1 MSPTDLEMAGLSDEE
16 RAALEDDETLE
27 DRALL
32 QDLLDD
38 EGDDAEDP
46 NPEAV
51 ATADDPDQELR
62 AESVSEVI
70 PTREF
75 QAQYQAPAVPDYAE
89 RMAQLAQAQ
98 QELAK
103 SYEDG
108 DFDLPEYQ
116 TKLRDLSEAEWGLR
130 EAQLKA
136 TLAEEQRGQALAQRW
151 QWEQEHFFAQGAN
164 RAYREDPMIGQ
175 AFSTAVQVLAA
186 DAGND
191 NKPMSWFLEEADRM
205 TRQRFVVSAEQPSKA
220 PRSTRTRPAVPP
232 TLGHLPAA
240 QAPETGGDEFG
251 YLDKLSGMALERA
264 LSKLSQA
271 DEQRWLM
278 GQAA

>member
-38 EGDDAEDP
+38 EGDEAEEP
-46 NPEAV
+46 NPAAV
-51 ATADDPDQELR
+51 AMEDDPDPAPR
-62 AESVSEVI
+62 AESVAEAT
-70 PTREF
+70 PPREF

-116 TKLRDLSEAEWGLR
+116 TKLRALSEAEWGLR

-205 TRQRFVVSAEQPSKA
+205 TRQRFVVSAAPPSKA
-220 PRSTRTRPAVPP
+220 QRSTRTRPAVPP

>member
-1 MSPTDLEMAGLSDEE
+1 MSTLDLEMAGLSDAE

-38 EGDDAEDP
+38 EGDDADE
-46 NPEAV
+46 PEADV
-51 ATADDPDQELR
+51 AEPAAAVTTQPEQEP
-62 AESVSEVI
+62 

-75 QAQYQAPAVPDYAE
+75 QAQYQAPPVPDYAE

-98 QELAK
+98 QDLAK

-116 TKLRDLSEAEWGLR
+116 TKLRALSEAEWGLR

-151 QWEQEHFFAQGAN
+151 QWEQEHFFAKGEN

-205 TRQRFVVSAEQPSKA
+205 TRQRFVVSAMPPSKA
-220 PRSTRTRPAVPP
+220 PRPTRARPAVPP

>member
-1 MSPTDLEMAGLSDEE
+1 MSQTDLEMAGLSDEE
-16 RAALEDDETLE
+16 RAALEDDETAE

-32 QDLLDD
+32 HDLIDD
-38 EGDDAEDP
+38 EDD
-46 NPEAV
+46 
-51 ATADDPDQELR
+51 ADDPEADA
-62 AESVSEVI
+62 AEPADEPKTVQDPPEPI
-70 PTREF
+70 PPSREF

-116 TKLRDLSEAEWGLR
+116 VKLRALSEAEWGLR

-205 TRQRFVVSAEQPSKA
+205 TRQRFVVSATAPSKA

>member
-1 MSPTDLEMAGLSDEE
+1 MSQTDLEMAGLSDEE
-16 RAALEDDETLE
+16 RAALEDDETAE

-32 QDLLDD
+32 HDLIDD
-38 EGDDAEDP
+38 EDDADDP
-46 NPEAV
+46 EADAAEPADEPEAV
-51 ATADDPDQELR
+51 QDPPEP
-62 AESVSEVI
+62 V
-70 PTREF
+70 PPPREF

-116 TKLRDLSEAEWGLR
+116 VKLRALSEAEWGLR

-205 TRQRFVVSAEQPSKA
+205 TRQRFVVSATAPSKA

>member
-1 MSPTDLEMAGLSDEE
+1 MSKTDLEMAGLSDEE
-16 RAALEDDETLE
+16 RAALEDDETAE

-32 QDLLDD
+32 HDLIDD
-38 EGDDAEDP
+38 EDDADDP
-46 NPEAV
+46 EADAAEPADEPEAV
-51 ATADDPDQELR
+51 QDPPEPVPP
-62 AESVSEVI
+62 S
-70 PTREF
+70 REF

-116 TKLRDLSEAEWGLR
+116 TKLRALSEAEWGLR

-205 TRQRFVVSAEQPSKA
+205 TRQRFVVSAAPPSKA
-220 PRSTRTRPAVPP
+220 QRSTRTRPAVPP

>member
-1 MSPTDLEMAGLSDEE
+1 MSQTDLEMAGLSDEE
-16 RAALEDDETLE
+16 RAALEDDETAE

-32 QDLLDD
+32 HDLIDD
-38 EGDDAEDP
+38 EDDADDP
-46 NPEAV
+46 EADAAEPADEPEAV
-51 ATADDPDQELR
+51 QDPPEPVPP
-62 AESVSEVI
+62 S
-70 PTREF
+70 REF

-108 DFDLPEYQ
+108 DLDLPEYQ
-116 TKLRDLSEAEWGLR
+116 TKLRALSEAEWGLR

-205 TRQRFVVSAEQPSKA
+205 TRQRFVVSAAAPSKA
-220 PRSTRTRPAVPP
+220 QRPTRARPAVPP

>member
-32 QDLLDD
+32 HDLIDD
-38 EGDDAEDP
+38 EDDADDP
-46 NPEAV
+46 EADAAEPADEPEAV
-51 ATADDPDQELR
+51 QDPPEPVPP
-62 AESVSEVI
+62 S
-70 PTREF
+70 REF

-116 TKLRDLSEAEWGLR
+116 TKLRALSEAEWGLR

-205 TRQRFVVSAEQPSKA
+205 TRQRFVVSATAPSKA

>member
-1 MSPTDLEMAGLSDEE
+1 MSKTDLEMAGLSDEE
-16 RAALEDDETLE
+16 RAALEDDETAE

-32 QDLLDD
+32 HDLIDD
-38 EGDDAEDP
+38 EDDADDP
-46 NPEAV
+46 EADAAEPADEPEAV
-51 ATADDPDQELR
+51 QDPPEPVPP
-62 AESVSEVI
+62 S
-70 PTREF
+70 REF

-116 TKLRDLSEAEWGLR
+116 TKLRALSEAEWGLR

-205 TRQRFVVSAEQPSKA
+205 TRQRFVVSATAPSKA